1 MKNSLITNFFG
12 EPSLLSTIDG
22 AMDSIIDYSVD
33 SYRYRTTLE
42 KQDNTYVVTAQ
53 VPGMSK
59 EDISIK
65 LEDSVLKI
73 TGEKEINES
82 MTSSI
87 NKEFNVSSSI
97 NTNRIEA
104 KVENGILTIS
114 IPQKENK
121 SKQIKIN

>member
-1 MKNSLITNFFG
+1 MKNSLITNFLD
-12 EPSLLSTIDG
+12 EPSLFS
-22 AMDSIIDYSVD
+22 AMDSILDYSVD

-42 KQDNTYVVTAQ
+42 KKDNGYMITAQ

-73 TGEKEINES
+73 TGEKQVNES
-82 MTSSI
+82 MTTSI
-87 NKEFNVSSSI
+87 NKDFTISSSI
-97 NTNRIEA
+97 NTSKIEA
-104 KVENGILTIS
+104 KVENGILTVF

-121 SKQIKIN
+121 SKKITIN